1 MTLPLISPPVPKRP
15 SRGIA
20 SMPLMPVLVFLLGL
34 GVAAGAARWKHNDI
48 NSDAEVRFQH
58 RVETV
63 ADHVSRRLQVPISG
77 LQGARGMY
85 AISAN
90 VERAKFRAYVESRD
104 MAREFVG
111 VRGFGFIQR
120 VQRTELD
127 TFLAAERSDGSPQF
141 ALGQLTDKNHDD
153 FYVIKLIE
161 PAANNAGAQGLDVGS
176 EANRRTAAQRAID
189 TGEPTITAAITLV
202 QDQRKTP
209 GVLLFLPIYTTGTN
223 PTNAAERRAAL
234 RGLLYA
240 PLVMAE
246 LLEGMP
252 DVRAGRLDFELFDGP
267 TSVAS
272 STLLFDADGHTAAAV
287 TDQSAVFARRF
298 SSSQTLTMLGRDMT
312 LRVNSTTAFEASI
325 DRTTPWLVLLGG
337 VLLSALM
344 ARLLH
349 QQATGRR
356 RAEVQALEMTHG
368 LRAEVE
374 AHERTESVRRQAQA
388 SSQAYLEEL
397 QLQKY
402 ALDQHAIV
410 ATTDVRGKITYVNDK
425 FCDISGYSR
434 DELLGKDHI
443 LLNSG
448 MHPHGFFKAMY
459 RTVSAGKTW
468 RNEVCNR
475 AKDGHLYWVETTI
488 VPVMNEQGKP
498 ERYLA
503 IRADITLL
511 KQFELDLVKQQLS
524 LERRVEQK
532 TRAAVQSEQHLRL
545 VIDTSLDC
553 VIGMDA
559 DGRVTEWS
567 RQAEATFGWTLA
579 ELQGQ
584 YLHDFVIPGR
594 YRQAHQNGL
603 ARYIASGVGTVLGK
617 RIEIFA
623 LRRDGTEFPVEL
635 AISPIVTPQ
644 GTTFSAFLS
653 DVTQRK
659 DEQAALVAA
668 KGLAE
673 SASRAKSEFLANM
686 SHEIRTPMNG
696 IIGMVDILQ
705 ETRLL
710 PEQHR
715 MLGTINQSSM
725 ALLQILN
732 DILDFSKIEA
742 GKLEV
747 ESVPVNLR
755 EVAEGVAQLMVS
767 LPGSHAEVSLF
778 VSTALPAWAFGD
790 PSRLRQVLLNLLG
803 NAIKFSV
810 KPGSDGAET
819 RLSVTPCVLDNGK
832 DGVCFEVAD
841 NGIGM
846 APDVVGKLFKPFT
859 QADESTARKFGGTG
873 LGLSIS
879 QRLVELMGGHISA
892 RSILGEGSEFT
903 VKLPLRAAPAERAT
917 AAEPSL
923 AGLRVLLVTGNA
935 FGIQVRKAYCE
946 QAGAQVSVVHDMAAA
961 REFLAQFPPDS
972 HWVVLVEKAVTGPT
986 ADFGLG
992 AGASVVRE
1000 APRGTQTYPND
1011 IVLNVR
1017 PLLQHDL
1024 IQVIAGASG
1033 RLNAADT
1040 SCTDTGRERRD
1051 PAQRSAAPTTAE
1063 AAQTGR
1069 LILLAEDN
1077 ETNREVMQ
1085 EQLRLLGYACE
1096 MAEDGAIAWQMW
1108 QANPGRYA
1116 LLLSDCHMPNLD
1128 GFGLTEAIRQ
1138 AEPHGTRLPI
1148 IAVTANAMQGEAQR
1162 CRERGMDDYLSKP
1175 LRVNELRDKLSK
1187 WMPGPS
1193 PAQTGS
1199 GRAQGAAVIKAEVAV
1214 AVEDAA
1220 VDHAFPIWNSTTLT
1234 ELVGDNPVMHKR
1246 LLEKFVANAR
1256 VQVSE
1261 ITAAAASGDTST
1273 LAGVAHTLK
1282 SAARSVGALRL
1293 GELSQRLEAA
1303 GRGTDA
1309 PTCST
1314 LAAGLESAFTAAATE
1329 INGHLGL

>member
-1 MTLPLISPPVPKRP
+1 MDSIPFFARRASAAPKP
-15 SRGIA
+15 MG
-20 SMPLMPVLVFLLGL
+20 PVLVFVAGL
-34 GVAAGAARWKHNDI
+34 CIAAVAALWMHTNVNG
-48 NSDAEVRFQH
+48 DAELRFQH
-58 RVETV
+58 SIEAVTE
-63 ADHVSRRLQVPISG
+63 HVRSRLQLPVYG
-77 LQGARGMY
+77 LQGVRGLY
-85 AISAN
+85 AAN
-90 VERAKFRAYVESRD
+90 QNVDRAKFRAYVESRD

-120 VQRTELD
+120 VQRPELK
-127 TFLAAERSDGSPQF
+127 TFLATQRSDGAPQF
-141 ALGQLTDKNHDD
+141 ALRQLADQNHDD
-153 FYVIKLIE
+153 LYIVKFIE
-161 PAANNAGAQGLDVGS
+161 PAADNPGALGLDIGS
-176 EANRRTAAQRAID
+176 EANRRATIQRAVD
-189 TGEPTITAAITLV
+189 TGEPALTASITLV

-209 GVLLFLPIYTTGTN
+209 GLLLFLPVYATGAH
-223 PTNAAERRAAL
+223 PTSAAQRRAAL
-234 RGLLYA
+234 VGLVDA
-240 PLVMAE
+240 PVIMSE
-246 LLEGMP
+246 LLDGMP
-252 DVRAGRLDFELFDGP
+252 AVRAGMIDFELFDGP
-267 TSVAS
+267 AS
-272 STLLFDADGHTAAAV
+272 AVSSSRLFDADIHTGDAV
-287 TDQSAVFARRF
+287 TDSSAVFGRRF
-298 SSSQTLTMLGRDMT
+298 SRSQTLTIAGRDLT
-312 LRVNSTTAFEASI
+312 LRVNSTTAFEASV

-337 VLLSALM
+337 ALLSALM

-349 QQATGRR
+349 QQAAGRWQ
-356 RAEVQALEMTHG
+356 AETRALEMTG
-368 LRAEVE
+368 DLRAEIQ
-374 AHERTESVRRQAQA
+374 AHELTESVRRQAEA
-388 SSQAYLEEL
+388 SSQAYLQEL
-397 QLQKY
+397 QMQKY
-402 ALDQHAIV
+402 ALDQHAIM
-410 ATTDVRGKITYVNDK
+410 ATTDVRGKITYVNNK
-425 FCDISGYSR
+425 FCEISGYSH
-434 DELLGKDHI
+434 DELLGEDHN

-448 MHPHGFFKAMY
+448 THPHGFFKAMY
-459 RTVSAGKTW
+459 RTISAGKTW
-468 RNEVCNR
+468 HDEVCNR
-475 AKDGHLYWVETTI
+475 AKGGHLYWVDTTI
-488 VPVMNEQGKP
+488 VPVMNDQGKP

-503 IRADITLL
+503 IRADITLR
-511 KQFELDLVKQQLS
+511 KQVEHDLVQQQLS
-524 LERRVEQK
+524 LERRVQQK

-545 VIDTSLDC
+545 VIDTSLDSI
-553 VIGMDA
+553 IGMDS

-567 RQAEATFGWTLA
+567 RQAETTFGWTFA

-584 YLHDFVIPGR
+584 LLHDFIIPKR
-594 YRQAHQNGL
+594 YREAHQKGL
-603 ARYIASGVGTVLGK
+603 ARYMASGAGTVLGK

-635 AISPIVTPQ
+635 ALSPIVTPQ
-644 GTTFSAFLS
+644 GTMFSAFVS

-659 DEQAALVAA
+659 QEQAALVAA

-673 SASRAKSEFLANM
+673 SASSAKSEFLANM

-705 ETRLL
+705 ETQLR

-747 ESVPVNLR
+747 ESVPVHLR

-767 LPGSHAEVSLF
+767 LPGSHSEVSLF
-778 VSTALPAWAFGD
+778 VSPALPAWAFGD

-803 NAIKFSV
+803 NAIKFSG
-810 KPGSDGAET
+810 KPGNVGAEA
-819 RLSVTPCVLDNGK
+819 RLSVTSCVLDDGK
-832 DGVCFEVAD
+832 DGVCFDVVD

-846 APDVVGKLFKPFT
+846 APEVVGKLFKPFT

-879 QRLVELMGGHISA
+879 QRLVELMGGSISV
-892 RSILGEGSEFT
+892 RSVLGEGSEFS

-917 AAEPSL
+917 AAEASL
-923 AGLRVLLVTGNA
+923 AGVQVLLVTGNA

-946 QAGAQVSVVHDMAAA
+946 QAGARVSVAHDMAAA
-961 REFLAQFPPDS
+961 RAFLAQSPAAT
-972 HWVVLVEKAVTGPT
+972 HWVVLVDKTVTGPT

-1000 APRGTQTYPND
+1000 APRGTQTYPDD

-1040 SCTDTGRERRD
+1040 ACTDMGRERRD
-1051 PAQRSAAPTTAE
+1051 PALRPAAPTAAE
-1063 AAQTGR
+1063 AAHAQR

-1077 ETNREVMQ
+1077 ETNRDVMQ

-1096 MAEDGAIAWQMW
+1096 MAEDGAIALQMW
-1108 QANPGRYA
+1108 QANPARYA
-1116 LLLSDCHMPNLD
+1116 LLLSDCHMPRLD

-1138 AEPHGTRLPI
+1138 TEPQGKRLPI

-1175 LRVNELRDKLSK
+1175 LRMNELRDKLSK
-1187 WMPGPS
+1187 WMPQ
-1193 PAQTGS
+1193 AK
-1199 GRAQGAAVIKAEVAV
+1199 VEVR
-1214 AVEDAA
+1214 VEDAA
-1220 VDHAFPIWNSTTLT
+1220 VAHAFPIWNPTTLT
-1234 ELVGDNPVMHKR
+1234 ELVGDNPAMHKR
-1246 LLEKFVANAR
+1246 LLEKFVVNAR
-1256 VQVSE
+1256 VQVTE
-1261 ITAAAASGDTST
+1261 ITAAAAAGDTST

-1309 PTCST
+1309 QACST
-1314 LAAGLESAFTAAATE
+1314 LAAGLETAFAAAATE
-1329 INGHLGL
+1329 INGHLSL

>member
-1 MTLPLISPPVPKRP
+1 
-15 SRGIA
+15 
-20 SMPLMPVLVFLLGL
+20 MPLMPVLVFLLGL

-58 RVETV
+58 RVEAV

-77 LQGARGMY
+77 LQGARGLY

-90 VERAKFRAYVESRD
+90 VDRAKFRAYVESRD

-141 ALGQLTDKNHDD
+141 ALRQLTDKNHDD

-209 GVLLFLPIYTTGTN
+209 GVLLFLPVYTTGTN

-252 DVRAGRLDFELFDGP
+252 DVRAGRLDFELFDSPGAAP
-267 TSVAS
+267 GGA
-272 STLLFDADGHTAAAV
+272 LLFDADDHTSKLSIAAATQQGAV
-287 TDQSAVFARRF
+287 AGRHFSAT
-298 SSSQTLTMLGRDMT
+298 QTPTLGGRDLT
-312 LRVNSTTAFEASI
+312 LRVNSTTAFEASV

-337 VLLSALM
+337 ALLSALM

-349 QQATGRR
+349 QQAAGRWQ
-356 RAEVQALEMTHG
+356 AETRALEMTG
-368 LRAEVE
+368 DLRAEIQ
-374 AHERTESVRRQAQA
+374 AHELTESVRRQAEA
-388 SSQAYLEEL
+388 SSQAYLQEL
-397 QLQKY
+397 QMQKY

-410 ATTDVRGKITYVNDK
+410 ATTDVRGKITYVNNK
-425 FCDISGYSR
+425 FCEISGYSH
-434 DELLGKDHI
+434 DELLGKDHN

-448 MHPHGFFKAMY
+448 THPHGFFKAMY
-459 RTVSAGKTW
+459 RTISAGKTW
-468 RNEVCNR
+468 HDEVCNR
-475 AKDGHLYWVETTI
+475 AKGGHLYWVDTTI
-488 VPVMNEQGKP
+488 VPVMNDQGKP

-503 IRADITLL
+503 IRADITLR
-511 KQFELDLVKQQLS
+511 KQVEHDLVQQQLN
-524 LERRVEQK
+524 LERRVQQK

-545 VIDTSLDC
+545 VIDTSLDSI
-553 VIGMDA
+553 IGMDS

-567 RQAEATFGWTLA
+567 RQAETTFGWTFA

-584 YLHDFVIPGR
+584 LLHDFIIPKR
-594 YRQAHQNGL
+594 YREAHQKGL
-603 ARYIASGVGTVLGK
+603 ARYMASGAGTVLGK

-635 AISPIVTPQ
+635 ALSPIVTPQ
-644 GTTFSAFLS
+644 GTMFSAFVS

-659 DEQAALVAA
+659 QEQAALVAA

-705 ETRLL
+705 ETQLR

-747 ESVPVNLR
+747 ESVPVHLR

-767 LPGSHAEVSLF
+767 LPGSHSEVSLF
-778 VSTALPAWAFGD
+778 VSPALPAWAFGD

-803 NAIKFSV
+803 NAIKFSG
-810 KPGSDGAET
+810 KPGNVGAEA
-819 RLSVTPCVLDNGK
+819 RLSVTSCVLDDGK
-832 DGVCFEVAD
+832 DGVCFDVVD

-846 APDVVGKLFKPFT
+846 APEVVGKLFKPFT

-879 QRLVELMGGHISA
+879 QRLVELMGGSISV
-892 RSILGEGSEFT
+892 RSVLGEGSEFS

-917 AAEPSL
+917 AAEASL
-923 AGLRVLLVTGNA
+923 AGVQVLLVTGNA

-946 QAGAQVSVVHDMAAA
+946 QAGARVSVAHDMAAA
-961 REFLAQFPPDS
+961 RAFLAQSPAAT
-972 HWVVLVEKAVTGPT
+972 HWVVLVDKTVTGPT

-1000 APRGTQTYPND
+1000 APRGTQTYPDD

-1040 SCTDTGRERRD
+1040 ACTDMGRERRD
-1051 PAQRSAAPTTAE
+1051 PALRPAAPTAAE
-1063 AAQTGR
+1063 AAHAQR

-1077 ETNREVMQ
+1077 ETNRDVMQ

-1096 MAEDGAIAWQMW
+1096 MAEDGAIALQMW
-1108 QANPGRYA
+1108 QANPARYA
-1116 LLLSDCHMPNLD
+1116 LLLSDCHMPRLD

-1138 AEPHGTRLPI
+1138 TEPQGKRLPI

-1175 LRVNELRDKLSK
+1175 LRMTELRDKLSK
-1187 WMPGPS
+1187 WMPQ
-1193 PAQTGS
+1193 AK
-1199 GRAQGAAVIKAEVAV
+1199 VEVR
-1214 AVEDAA
+1214 VEDAA
-1220 VDHAFPIWNSTTLT
+1220 VAHAFPIWNPTTLA
-1234 ELVGDNPVMHKR
+1234 ELVGDNPAMHKR
-1246 LLEKFVANAR
+1246 LLEKFVTNAQL
-1256 VQVSE
+1256 QVRE
-1261 ITAAAASGDTST
+1261 ITAAAATGDTSA

-1293 GELSQRLEAA
+1293 GELCQGLETA
-1303 GRGTDA
+1303 GRAGDA
-1309 PTCST
+1309 QQCGA
-1314 LAAGLESAFTAAATE
+1314 LAGGLGAAFTAATTE
-1329 INGHLGL
+1329 INGNLGL